1 MPGRLTR
8 WVQACSDVLLIAWWK
23 FSAALCSVALIA
35 IPTALSAGE
44 SAVLIAGP
52 MVGHTTTTSARIWVE
67 TDQPATIEIDYW
79 EEPRLL
85 YDPMVRQPIRR
96 GAATARTADEFPH
109 TGVVELT
116 GLNPGWLIHYSLK
129 VDDRPVRALS
139 TQIFSLFPPAVP
151 DDRDPNSPGGFSIA
165 FGSCNFPGR
174 IPIQPIWA
182 QIARRR
188 PIAFLFIGDNNY
200 MPDVPEAYET
210 SVDDV
215 RYMMADTHRTL
226 RNVAGVRELI
236 ASTASYGIWD
246 DHDFGPGDSDRTF
259 QHKDTALEVFRQYWP
274 NAEPNDTPPA
284 GIYHSFV
291 VGDAEIFMLDDRSH
305 RDPNTSPDR
314 STMLGAEQ
322 LAWLK
327 AGLKASRATFKVIA
341 NGGTM
346 LVDEGKETWDRFG
359 AERDEFVSWLFAQEI
374 NGVIFAAGD
383 WHMGVLNRLDRPDFT
398 YPLYELLSSNVAVRI
413 NKTGHFEVE
422 EGPGNNQWASP
433 RYVPYNFGLIRFSG
447 DSGDRSATLQL
458 VDEHGG
464 VQTELILHESDLR
477 PGPEVSPR

>member
-1 MPGRLTR
+1 
-8 WVQACSDVLLIAWWK
+8 
-23 FSAALCSVALIA
+23 
-35 IPTALSAGE
+35 
-44 SAVLIAGP
+44 
-52 MVGHTTTTSARIWVE
+52 MVGHTTQTSARIWVE
-67 TDQPATIEIDYW
+67 TDRPAEITVDYW

-85 YDPMVRQPIRR
+85 YDPMVRQPIRK
-96 GAATARTADEFPH
+96 GSAAGRTADEFPH

-129 VDDRPVRALS
+129 VADRPVRALS

-151 DDRDPNSPGGFSIA
+151 DDRDPDSPGEFSIA

-182 QIARRR
+182 QVARRR

-236 ASTASYGIWD
+236 ASTATYGIWD

-259 QHKDTALEVFRQYWP
+259 RHKDTALEVFKRYWP
-274 NAEPNDTPPA
+274 NPA
-284 GIYHSFV
+284 PEGTTAPGVFHSFT
-291 VGDAEIFMLDDRSH
+291 VGDAEVFMLDDRFH
-305 RDPNTSPDR
+305 RDPNTAPDR
-314 STMLGAEQ
+314 TTMLGAEQ

-327 AGLKASRATFKVIA
+327 AGLKASGATFKVIT

-346 LVDEGKETWDRFG
+346 LVDQGKETWYRFG
-359 AERDEFVSWLFAQEI
+359 PERDEFLAWLFAEGI
-374 NGVIFAAGD
+374 DGVIFAAGD
-383 WHMGVLNRLDRPDFT
+383 WHIGVLNRLDRPEFG
-398 YPLYELLSSNVAVRI
+398 YPLYELLSSNLAVKILPRGTAEI
-413 NKTGHFEVE
+413 A
-422 EGPGNNQWASP
+422 EGAANNQWAS
-433 RYVPYNFGLIRFSG
+433 RRFVDYNFGLIRFSG
-447 DSGDRSATLQL
+447 DRGDRSATLQL
-458 VDEHGG
+458 VDEDG
-464 VQTELILHESDLR
+464 VVQADLTLHESDLR
-477 PGPEVSPR
+477 SNGAK